1 MTNELPKI
9 AIVGYGAMGR
19 VIEKLAK
26 DKGYYITDIF
36 DHDNPIDADEDYDFD
51 VAIDFTYPDTV
62 IENIKILSAK
72 GKSVVVGTTGWYN
85 RIDEVNDLVT
95 KNNTGL
101 VWGSN
106 FSVGVQMY
114 FKIVKYASKLVN
126 FLDSYDVM
134 VHELHHKRKKDSPS
148 GTAEI
153 MAKIITSNIDR
164 KTGTEYNAINGEV
177 DNSKLHVSSTRGG
190 EITGKHTM
198 YIDSL
203 ADNIELT
210 HNAKNRTGFAL
221 GSLLA
226 ANWVHNKKGFYSF
239 SEILTDIW
247 ENIPE

>member
-1 MTNELPKI
+1 MPNKLPKI

-26 DKGYYITDIF
+26 DKGYFITDIF
-36 DHDNPIDADEDYDFD
+36 DENNPIKPEEDYDFD
-51 VAIDFTYPDTV
+51 VAIDFTYPDSV
-62 IENIKILSAK
+62 VNNIKILSEKKKAI
-72 GKSVVVGTTGWYN
+72 VVGTTGWYDQK
-85 RIDEVNDLVT
+85 DEIQDLIT
-95 KNNTGL
+95 KNETGL

-134 VHELHHKRKKDSPS
+134 VNEMHHKRKKDSPS

-153 MAKIITSNIDR
+153 MGKIITSNIDR
-164 KTGTEYNAINGEV
+164 KNGTEVNAIQGDV
-177 DNSKLHVSSTRGG
+177 DNDKLHISSTRGG
-190 EITGKHTM
+190 EITGIHTM
-198 YIDSL
+198 YLDSL
-203 ADNIELT
+203 ADTIELT
-210 HNAKNRTGFAL
+210 HRAKNRTGFAL

-226 ANWVHNKKGFYSF
+226 ANWVHNKQGFFSF

>member
-1 MTNELPKI
+1 MNDNLPKI

-36 DHDNPIDADEDYDFD
+36 DKDNALENDADYDFD

-62 IENIKILSAK
+62 VNNIKILSEH

-85 RIDEVNDLVT
+85 RRDEISDIVT
-95 KNNTGL
+95 KNETGL

-134 VHELHHKRKKDSPS
+134 VHEMHHKRKKDSPS

-153 MAKIITSNIDR
+153 MAKIITSNIER
-164 KTGTEYNAINGEV
+164 KKGTEFNVINGDV

-190 EITGKHTM
+190 EITGLHTM

-203 ADNIELT
+203 ADSIELT

-226 ANWVHNKKGFYSF
+226 ANWVQDKKGFYSF

>member
-1 MTNELPKI
+1 MNDKLPKL
-9 AIVGYGAMGR
+9 ALVGYGAMGR

-26 DKGYYITDIF
+26 DKGYTITDIF
-36 DHDNPIDADEDYDFD
+36 DTDNPLEANANYDFD
-51 VAIDFTYPDTV
+51 VAIDFTFPDTV
-62 IENIKILSAK
+62 ANNIKLLSEQ
-72 GKSVVVGTTGWYN
+72 GKSVVVGTTGWYD
-85 RIDEVNDLVT
+85 RKDELTDIVT
-95 KNNTGL
+95 KNGTGL

-134 VHELHHKRKKDSPS
+134 VNEMHHKRKRDSPS

-164 KTGTEYNAINGEV
+164 KTGTEFNAINGEV

-190 EITGKHTM
+190 EITGIHTM

-203 ADNIELT
+203 ADSIEIT
-210 HNAKNRTGFAL
+210 HTAKNRTGFAL

-226 ANWVHNKKGFYSF
+226 ANWVQDKKGFYSF
-239 SEILTDIW
+239 NEILTDIW

>member
-1 MTNELPKI
+1 MNDKLPKI
-9 AIVGYGAMGR
+9 ALVGYGAMGR

-26 DKGYYITDIF
+26 DKGYTITDIF
-36 DHDNPIDADEDYDFD
+36 DTDNPLEADANYDFD

-62 IENIKILSAK
+62 AKNIKLLSDQ
-72 GKSVVVGTTGWYN
+72 GKSVIVGTTGWYDKK
-85 RIDEVNDLVT
+85 DELTDIVT
-95 KNNTGL
+95 KNGTGL

-134 VHELHHKRKKDSPS
+134 VNEMHHKRKRDSPS

-153 MAKIITSNIDR
+153 MARIITSNIDR
-164 KTGTEYNAINGEV
+164 KTGTEFNAINGEV

-190 EITGKHTM
+190 EITGIHTM

-203 ADNIELT
+203 ADSIELT
-210 HNAKNRTGFAL
+210 HTAKNRTGFAL

-226 ANWVHNKKGFYSF
+226 ANWVQDKKGFYSF
-239 SEILTDIW
+239 NEILTDIW

>member
-1 MTNELPKI
+1 MNDKLPKL
-9 AIVGYGAMGR
+9 ALVGYGAMGR

-26 DKGYYITDIF
+26 DKGYTITDIF
-36 DHDNPIDADEDYDFD
+36 DTDNPLEAEANYDFD

-62 IENIKILSAK
+62 ARNIKLLSGQ
-72 GKSVVVGTTGWYN
+72 GKSIIVGTTGWYDKK
-85 RIDEVNDLVT
+85 DELTDLVI
-95 KNNTGL
+95 KNGTGL

-134 VHELHHKRKKDSPS
+134 VNEMHHKRKRDSPS

-153 MAKIITSNIDR
+153 MSKIITSNIDR
-164 KTGTEYNAINGEV
+164 KTGTEFNAINGEV

-190 EITGKHTM
+190 EITGIHTM

-203 ADNIELT
+203 ADSIELT
-210 HNAKNRTGFAL
+210 HTAKNRTGFAL

-226 ANWVHNKKGFYSF
+226 ANWVQDKKGFYSF
-239 SEILTDIW
+239 NEILTDIW

>member
-1 MTNELPKI
+1 MSNELPKI
-9 AIVGYGAMGR
+9 ALVGYGAMGR

-26 DKGYYITDIF
+26 DKGYVITDIF
-36 DHDNPIDADEDYDFD
+36 DHDNPIDPNADYDFD

-62 IENIKILSAK
+62 IENIKMLSAK
-72 GKSVVVGTTGWYN
+72 GKAVVVGTTGWYD
-85 RIDEVNDLVT
+85 RIDEMSDLVT
-95 KNNTGL
+95 KNKTGL

-153 MAKIITSNIDR
+153 MARIITSNVDR
-164 KTGTEYNAINGEV
+164 KTGVEYNAINGEV

-190 EITGKHTM
+190 EITGTHTM
-198 YIDSL
+198 YIDSH
-203 ADNIELT
+203 ADSIEIT

-226 ANWVHNKKGFYSF
+226 ANWVHNKTGFYSF
-239 SEILTDIW
+239 GEILTDIW

>member
-1 MTNELPKI
+1 MNDNLPKI

-36 DHDNPIDADEDYDFD
+36 DKDNPLERDADYDFD

-62 IENIKILSAK
+62 INNIQILSDH

-85 RIDEVNDLVT
+85 RRDEISNIVN
-95 KNNTGL
+95 KNETGL

-134 VHELHHKRKKDSPS
+134 VHEMHHRRKKDSPS

-164 KTGTEYNAINGEV
+164 KTGTEFNAINGEV

-190 EITGKHTM
+190 EITGLHTM

-203 ADNIELT
+203 ADSIELT